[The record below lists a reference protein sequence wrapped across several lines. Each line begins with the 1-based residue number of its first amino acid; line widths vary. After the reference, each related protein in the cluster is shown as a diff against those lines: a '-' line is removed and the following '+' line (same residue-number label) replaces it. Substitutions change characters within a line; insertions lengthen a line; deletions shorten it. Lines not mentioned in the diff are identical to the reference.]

1 MLVQPRILQD
11 DGSETLLDELLRAG
25 FSVIGVNCMVEAALH
40 AKDQGELTSFANRL
54 EAILIVRPDRFVAD
68 S

>member
-1 MLVQPRILQD
+1 
-11 DGSETLLDELLRAG
+11 
-25 FSVIGVNCMVEAALH
+25 MVESALH